1 MSASRTPALANGRPS
16 KFPVSGVANAAGE
29 EWFRAAL
36 RARSGDEY
44 ATANVDAVTELN
56 GAQAAAYA
64 TAIREG
70 GASNGKIAGALA
82 VFFDWTKQASAV
94 LYSVRLSNE
103 ERSRTR
109 RMIVDAKGR
118 VIADSEQSSGE
129 TKRYELQKGS
139 ADTGAYRTA
148 EGSFVGHALTAGYES
163 YEGMGWYG
171 VIEQRLHRA
180 V

>member
-36 RARSGDEY
+36 RTRSGDEY
-44 ATANVDAVTELN
+44 ATANVDAVAELN

-70 GASNGKIAGALA
+70 GASNGKIAGVLA

-94 LYSVRLSNE
+94 LDSVRLSNE